1 MLKLAL
7 LSYFVVVVLSMF
19 FRTKSKAG
27 SASDYLLAGRK
38 LSLLPFVATLVTTSY
53 GWINGIG
60 EIYAEYGIS
69 AWLFLS
75 LPYTSFG
82 LLVAFFFTKKLRFA
96 GVNSIPELLQLHYAK
111 PVAKLGTL
119 LLILLVSP
127 AMYVL
132 MGAQVIQHTL
142 GWPLIWCIP
151 IIILFSTIY
160 LYQGGLQGLIRND
173 SIKFLLMF
181 FGFAA
186 ALIYLYQNHG
196 TSVLKNLP
204 SGHFE
209 FSLNKHWPE
218 VLSWFALASIVLA
231 DPSYHQRIYASQ
243 DAVTAKRGIVF
254 AVLCWTLFD
263 FLAAGLA
270 MYALALV
277 PEANVATLYLELG
290 GSQLPEGLYSLFYLG
305 ILSTILST
313 ADSFIFLEAQ
323 CIAVDLL
330 PFKGSTE
337 AKMRLGLIISSL
349 LTFVLLLFYLEK
361 TAVSIF
367 LDFTPFIVAGLVS
380 PVLYSFSRFKLNP
393 NWTFGQM
400 LTALVLCAIFTFYPQ
415 TWLGEPIN
423 PVLPSLLFS
432 LLFPLFYFYIAKLA
446 KEKAIKSAT

>member
-1 MLKLAL
+1 
-7 LSYFVVVVLSMF
+7 MF

-96 GVNSIPELLQLHYAK
+96 GVSSIPELLHVHYAK

-132 MGAQVIQHTL
+132 MGAQVIQHVL

-151 IIILFSTIY
+151 IIILFSSIY

-181 FGFAA
+181 FGFAL
-186 ALIYLYQNHG
+186 ALLYLYYSHG
-196 TSVLKNLP
+196 TSVLAKVP
-204 SGHFE
+204 EGHLE
-209 FSLNKHWPE
+209 FSLNSHWPE

-231 DPSYHQRIYASQ
+231 DPSYHQRIYASR
-243 DAVTAKRGIVF
+243 DAATAKRGIVL
-254 AVLCWTLFD
+254 AVLCWTFFD

-277 PEANVATLYLELG
+277 PNADTATLYLELG
-290 GSQLPEGLYSLFYLG
+290 QAQLPEALYSLFYLG

-313 ADSFIFLEAQ
+313 ADSFLFLEAQ

-337 AKMRLGLIISSL
+337 AKMRLGLLLSSL
-349 LTFVLLLFYLEK
+349 LTFIVLLFYLEK

-367 LDFTPFIVAGLVS
+367 LDFTPFIAAGLVS
-380 PVLYSFSRFKLNP
+380 PVLFSFSKFKLSA

-400 LTALVLCAIFTFYPQ
+400 AASLLLCAWFTFYPQ
-415 TWLGEPIN
+415 SWFGELIN
-423 PVLPSLLFS
+423 PVLPALLFS
-432 LLFPLFYFYIAKLA
+432 LLFPLFYFYLNASQQRK
-446 KEKAIKSAT
+446 KQ